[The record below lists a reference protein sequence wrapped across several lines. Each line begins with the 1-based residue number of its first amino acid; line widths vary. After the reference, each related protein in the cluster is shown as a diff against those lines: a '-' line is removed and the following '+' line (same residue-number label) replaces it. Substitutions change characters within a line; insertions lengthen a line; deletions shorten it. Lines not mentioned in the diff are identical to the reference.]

1 MMSEDFHKFIDRS
14 TRLTERTLCEM
25 SEANLF
31 VDYTGGFADDDSEG
45 LDGDKS
51 GGGVKLSMNR
61 CFYEEKST
69 KNRVVTSMD
78 WSTVFPELLL
88 ASYDKSFDVVHDSG
102 TISLKTKW
110 ET

>member
-25 SEANLF
+25 TEANLF
-31 VDYTGGFADDDSEG
+31 VDYTGGYTDEDNEG

-61 CFYEEKST
+61 CFYDEKST

-88 ASYDKSFDVVHDSG
+88 VSYDKSIDVVHDSG
-102 TISLKTKW
+102 DFLAFSFLN
-110 ET
+110 

>member
-25 SEANLF
+25 SDANLF

-51 GGGVKLSMNR
+51 GGGVKISMNR
-61 CFYEEKST
+61 CFYDEKST
-69 KNRVVTSMD
+69 KNRVVTSLD

-88 ASYDKSFDVVHDSG
+88 VSYDKSIDVVHDSG
-102 TISLKTKW
+102 IQFIINEK
-110 ET
+110 